1 MAGSLT
7 VDAGSS
13 PVARKLE
20 RKMWMEF
27 VKTLEMKGSGK
38 KKMLGTCL
46 IRDGQL
52 HFKVN
57 ETSMR
62 VKEIGIVEGGIG
74 MELERSEKQI
84 QFIQCTRRFEE
95 GDIPVNLQATGYS
108 FSILAEKLS
117 ETEYVF
123 RFENASMVKRKK
135 RCRK

>member
-1 MAGSLT
+1 
-7 VDAGSS
+7 
-13 PVARKLE
+13 
-20 RKMWMEF
+20 MEF

-38 KKMLGTCL
+38 KKMLGTCV

-57 ETSMR
+57 ETTMR

-84 QFIQCTRRFEE
+84 QFIQCARRFEE

-108 FSILAEKLS
+108 FSIPAEKLS

-135 RCRK
+135 KCRKQ